1 MGGSVAM
8 AVRYKHLDLNL
19 LVVLDALLVEK
30 SPTRAGEKVFLSQ
43 SAVSSA
49 LARLRAHF
57 NDELLVQVGRRMEL
71 TPLGQSLAA
80 PVRETLLKIQSTF
93 ETQPEFDARTSRNHF
108 QIVAS
113 DYIVSVLM
121 GEVIRRASIE
131 APKVSIEIVQPAEHP
146 RDALDHGNVDMLIF
160 PEYLLSQEHPKRTL
174 FEETESCV
182 VWAGNTHV
190 GDTLSLEQYLSLG
203 HVVCRMGTTRVA
215 AFEEWFVERYG
226 HVRRIETMVNSF
238 TDMLRVLIGTQRI
251 ATTHTRLAALFA
263 RTTPLRLLKPP
274 FEFPALVMA
283 LQWHSYRDVDPA
295 SIWMRKLIAEVAA
308 SI

>member
-1 MGGSVAM
+1 M
-8 AVRYKHLDLNL
+8 AVRYKQLDLNL

-93 ETQPEFDARTSRNHF
+93 ETQPEFDPRTSRSHF

-121 GEVIRRASIE
+121 SEVIRRASLE
-131 APKVSIEIVQPAEHP
+131 APNVSIEIMHPTDHP
-146 RDALDHGNVDMLIF
+146 REALDHGNVDMLIF
-160 PEYLLSQEHPKRTL
+160 PEYLLSPEYPKRKL
-174 FEETESCV
+174 FEEAQSCV
-182 VWAGNTHV
+182 VWSGNTQV
-190 GDTLSLEQYLSLG
+190 GDTLTLEQYLSLG
-203 HVVCRMGTTRVA
+203 HVVCRMGAIRSPT
-215 AFEEWFVERYG
+215 FEEWFVEKYG
-226 HVRRIETMVNSF
+226 HVRRIETMVNCF
-238 TDMLRVLIGTQRI
+238 TDMLRVLVGTQRI
-251 ATTHTRLAALFA
+251 GTTHTRLAALFA
-263 RTTPLRLLKPP
+263 RTMPLRLLTPP
-274 FEFPALVMA
+274 FEFPPLLMA
-283 LQWHSYRDVDPA
+283 LQWHSYRDNDPA
-295 SIWMRKLIAEVAA
+295 SLWMRKLIIDVAA
-308 SI
+308 QI